1 MTARRRGKGEG
12 SIYRRASDGRWVAAL
27 IMEDGRRV
35 VRRARSR
42 KDAATKLELLLKA
55 RAEDQTIAAHQSTSA
70 FLSEWL
76 AVVKNTVAPGT
87 FERYEQYIR
96 VHALPALG
104 RIKLGRL
111 TPQHF
116 QRLYQEKL
124 AAGAVPHH
132 RQSPAHRPPRRLR
145 RGRAMG
151 PGAKK
156 RRGTRPAATQSA
168 RRDRRPHRRRSQSAP
183 GRRGRQS
190 VRSPVHPGAA
200 SCLPCT
206 GTTSTSTRA
215 SCRSTA
221 PFAGRAK
228 GSPSALQ
235 RRQHPGA
242 RWCCRPPRWRRLD
255 ATEHARKGSA
265 RRPAICGRTWG

>member
-124 AAGAVPHH
+124 AAGLSPTTVNHLHTVLHGAFAEAVRWGLVP
-132 RQSPAHRPPRRLR
+132 RNVVALVRPPRNAHIEIVALTVEQARALLAAAAGNRFEALFILALKTGMR
-145 RGRAMG
+145 RRAACPALGRRRPRQERPPG
-151 PGAKK
+151 P
-156 RRGTRPAATQSA
+156 RHSA
-168 RRDRRPHRRRSQSAP
+168 PDRRRAHRRHSKDRSIPAQ
-183 GRRGRQS
+183 G
-190 VRSPVHPGAA
+190 GAVA
-200 SCLPCT
+200 HL
-206 GTTSTSTRA
+206 GGGTSTPPST
-215 SCRSTA
+215 
-221 PFAGRAK
+221 
-228 GSPSALQ
+228 
-235 RRQHPGA
+235 PG
-242 RWCCRPPRWRRLD
+242 
-255 ATEHARKGSA
+255 
-265 RRPAICGRTWG
+265 